1 MIEQFKLRLADRIRQ
16 KDIGLVMI
24 VDRGGR
30 IRWHHGRPV
39 SGRTVEE
46 GWGFSRTHLLE
57 VLQSGSP
64 LESRDVTISGNE
76 GALPHSA
83 RLLLV
88 GSLYIHPIDDDL
100 VLYVDSGRDT
110 LDPSDIEFFAGSGE
124 AIRSLLEELRGVDGS
139 GGGITGDSAAA
150 RRMRELVLSFA
161 LEDDPVLILGETGV
175 GKSRIAQLI
184 HRFSGRSG
192 QFIIVDSPAV
202 PESLF
207 ESELFGHARGAFT
220 GADRAKIG
228 LVEAAAGGT
237 LFLDEIAEVPLAVQA
252 KLLRFIDARRF
263 RAVGDPQERQ
273 IDVRII
279 AATNRDL
286 EDEIA
291 RRRFRED
298 LFFRLNVLTIKVP
311 SVAGTTR
318 KMSGPSIDEYEHFL
332 RGKELGPGFWEV
344 VDRHDWPGNVREL
357 VNFVKR
363 AGIQA
368 YGSVIG
374 DEVEE
379 LLSRRRSPSG
389 ASSKRDELAGLRALV
404 ESGENF
410 FDVVWPLF
418 LDRELNRRQLRD
430 FLEEY
435 FCQCRHSLR
444 ELARHLNIPDSQY
457 PRFVSTLHRYGV
469 HPGRSTSDSS

>member
-1 MIEQFKLRLADRIRQ
+1 MIEQFKHRLAERIQQ

-24 VDRGGR
+24 VDRSGR

-57 VLQSGSP
+57 VLDSGNP
-64 LESRDVTISGNE
+64 LESRDVTTSGNE
-76 GALPHSA
+76 GSLPHSA

-88 GSLYIHPIDDDL
+88 GSLFIHPIDDDL
-100 VLYVDSGRDT
+100 VLYVDSGRDS
-110 LDPSDIEFFAGSGE
+110 LDPSDIEFFATSGD
-124 AIRSLLEELRGVDGS
+124 AIRSLLSELRTVDGR
-139 GGGITGDSAAA
+139 GGGITGSSPAAQ
-150 RRMRELVLSFA
+150 RMRELVLAFA

-207 ESELFGHARGAFT
+207 ESELFGHAKGAFT
-220 GADRAKIG
+220 GADRAKTG

-237 LFLDEIAEVPLAVQA
+237 LFLDEIAEVPLSVQA
-252 KLLRFIDARRF
+252 KLLRFIDAQRY
-263 RAVGDPQERQ
+263 RAIGDPKERR

-286 EDEIA
+286 EDEIT
-291 RRRFRED
+291 RQRFRED

-311 SVAGTTR
+311 PLRERPEDVRSLVGEFER
-318 KMSGPSIDEYEHFL
+318 FL
-332 RGKELGPGFWEV
+332 RGKELGPGFWRI
-344 VDRHDWPGNVREL
+344 VDGYEWPGNVREL

-363 AGIQA
+363 AGIQSS
-368 YGSVIG
+368 GPVIG
-374 DEVEE
+374 EEIEE
-379 LLSRRRSPSG
+379 LLSRRRSL
-389 ASSKRDELAGLRALV
+389 SSVPGDHDEFAGLRASMA
-404 ESGENF
+404 SGENF
-410 FDVVWPLF
+410 FEVVWPLF
-418 LDRELNRRQLRD
+418 LDRELNRRQLLA
-430 FLEEY
+430 FLEDY
-435 FCQCRHSLR
+435 FWQSRHSLKD
-444 ELARHLNIPDSQY
+444 LARRLNIPDSQY
-457 PRFVSTLHRYGV
+457 PRFVSALHRYQV
-469 HPGRSTSDSS
+469 HPGRSAASSS

>member
-1 MIEQFKLRLADRIRQ
+1 
-16 KDIGLVMI
+16 
-24 VDRGGR
+24 
-30 IRWHHGRPV
+30 
-39 SGRTVEE
+39 
-46 GWGFSRTHLLE
+46 
-57 VLQSGSP
+57 
-64 LESRDVTISGNE
+64 VTISGND

-88 GSLYIHPIDDDL
+88 GSLFIHPIDDDL

-110 LDPSDIEFFAGSGE
+110 LDPTDIEFFAGSGE
-124 AIRSLLEELRGVDGS
+124 AIRSLLEELRGVDGT
-139 GGGITGDSAAA
+139 GGGITGDSESA

-207 ESELFGHARGAFT
+207 ESELFGYARGAFT
-220 GADRAKIG
+220 GADRAKSG

-237 LFLDEIAEVPLAVQA
+237 LFLDEIAEVPLSVQA

-291 RRRFRED
+291 HKRFRED
-298 LFFRLNVLTIKVP
+298 LFFRLNVLAIRVP
-311 SVAGTTR
+311 PLRERRQDIRALVGEFER
-318 KMSGPSIDEYEHFL
+318 YL
-332 RGKELGPGFWEV
+332 RGRELGPGFWEV
-344 VDRHDWPGNVREL
+344 VDRYDWPGNVREL

-363 AGIQA
+363 AGIQTS
-368 YGSVIG
+368 GSVIG

-389 ASSKRDELAGLRALV
+389 AKSKRDELAGLRALV
-404 ESGENF
+404 ASGENF

-418 LDRELNRRQLRD
+418 LDRELNRGQLRD

-435 FCQCRHSLR
+435 FCQCRYSLR
-444 ELARHLNIPDSQY
+444 ELARHLNIPDGQY

-469 HPGRSTSDSS
+469 HPGRSTSNSS

>member
-1 MIEQFKLRLADRIRQ
+1 MIEQFKHRLAERIQQ

-57 VLQSGSP
+57 VLDSGNP
-64 LESRDVTISGNE
+64 LESRDVTISGTE
-76 GALPHSA
+76 GNLPQSA
-83 RLLLV
+83 RMLLV
-88 GSLYIHPIDDDL
+88 GSLFIHPIDDDL
-100 VLYVDSGRDT
+100 VLYVDSGRDS
-110 LDPSDIEFFAGSGE
+110 LDPSDVEFFATSGD
-124 AIRSLLEELRGVDGS
+124 AIRSLLEELRAVDGS
-139 GGGITGDSAAA
+139 GGGITGSSPAA

-207 ESELFGHARGAFT
+207 ESELFGHAKGAFT
-220 GADRAKIG
+220 GADRAKTG
-228 LVEAAAGGT
+228 LVEAAESGT
-237 LFLDEIAEVPLAVQA
+237 LFLDEIAEVPLSVQA
-252 KLLRFIDARRF
+252 KLLRFIDAQRY
-263 RAVGDPQERQ
+263 RAVGDPKERR

-291 RRRFRED
+291 RQRFRED

-311 SVAGTTR
+311 PLRERPEDIHALVGEFER
-318 KMSGPSIDEYEHFL
+318 FL
-332 RGKELGPGFWEV
+332 RGRELGPGFWRV
-344 VDRHDWPGNVREL
+344 VDGYDWPGNVREL

-368 YGSVIG
+368 SGRVIG
-374 DEVEE
+374 EEIEE
-379 LLSRRRSPSG
+379 LLSRRRSR
-389 ASSKRDELAGLRALV
+389 SSTPAERDEFAGLRAAIDA
-404 ESGENF
+404 GEDF

-418 LDRELNRRQLRD
+418 LDRELNRRQLLG
-430 FLEEY
+430 FLEDY
-435 FCQCRHSLR
+435 FWQSRHSLKD
-444 ELARHLNIPDSQY
+444 LARRLNIPDNQY
-457 PRFVSTLHRYGV
+457 PRFVSALHRYGV
-469 HPGRSTSDSS
+469 HPGRPAGSSS

>member
-1 MIEQFKLRLADRIRQ
+1 MIEQFKHRLAERIQQ

-46 GWGFSRTHLLE
+46 GWGYSRTHLLE
-57 VLQSGSP
+57 VLDSGNP
-64 LESRDVTISGNE
+64 LESRDVSISGNE
-76 GALPHSA
+76 GSLPHSA

-88 GSLYIHPIDDDL
+88 GSLFIHPIDDDL
-100 VLYVDSGRDT
+100 VLYVDSGRDS
-110 LDPSDIEFFAGSGE
+110 LDPSDIEFFATSGD
-124 AIRSLLEELRGVDGS
+124 AIRSLLRELRAVDGG
-139 GGGITGDSAAA
+139 GGGITGSSQAAQ
-150 RRMRELVLSFA
+150 RMRELVLSFA

-207 ESELFGHARGAFT
+207 ESELFGHAKGAFT
-220 GADRAKIG
+220 GADRAKTG
-228 LVEAAAGGT
+228 LVEAAESGT
-237 LFLDEIAEVPLAVQA
+237 LFLDEIAEVPLPVQA
-252 KLLRFIDARRF
+252 KLLRFIDARRY
-263 RAVGDPQERQ
+263 RAVGDPKERL

-291 RRRFRED
+291 RQRFRED
-298 LFFRLNVLTIKVP
+298 LFFRLNVLTIEVP
-311 SVAGTTR
+311 PLRERREDVRALVGEFER
-318 KMSGPSIDEYEHFL
+318 FL
-332 RGKELGPGFWEV
+332 RGRGLGPGFWRV
-344 VDRHDWPGNVREL
+344 VDGYDWPGNVREL

-368 YGSVIG
+368 SGPVIG
-374 DEVEE
+374 AESEE
-379 LLSRRRSPSG
+379 LLSRRRSRST
-389 ASSKRDELAGLRALV
+389 AQAERDEFAGPRAAI
-404 ESGENF
+404 EAGGSF

-418 LDRELNRRQLRD
+418 LDRELNRRQLLG
-430 FLEEY
+430 FLEDY
-435 FCQCRHSLR
+435 FWQSRHSLKD
-444 ELARHLNIPDSQY
+444 LARRLNISDNQY
-457 PRFVSTLHRYGV
+457 PRFVSALHRYGV
-469 HPGRSTSDSS
+469 HPGRPGGSSS

>member
-1 MIEQFKLRLADRIRQ
+1 MIEVFKNRLADRIRH

-24 VDRGGR
+24 VDRSGR

-39 SGRTVEE
+39 RGRTVEE

-57 VLQSGSP
+57 VLESGNP
-64 LESRDVTISGNE
+64 LESQDVMVSDDE
-76 GALPHSA
+76 GALPRSA

-88 GSLYIHPIDDDL
+88 GSLLIQPIDDDL
-100 VLYVDSGRDT
+100 VLYVDSGRDS
-110 LDPSDIEFFAGSGE
+110 LDPADIEFFAGSGD
-124 AIRSLLEELRGVDGS
+124 AIRSLLDELRAVDGT
-139 GGGITGDSAAA
+139 GGGITGESAAA
-150 RRMRELVLSFA
+150 QHMRELVLSFA

-207 ESELFGHARGAFT
+207 ESELFGHAKGAFT
-220 GADRAKIG
+220 GADRTKTG

-237 LFLDEIAEVPLAVQA
+237 LFLDEIAEVPLSVQA

-263 RAVGDPQERQ
+263 RAVGDPREREV
-273 IDVRII
+273 DVRII

-286 EDEIA
+286 EEEIA
-291 RRRFRED
+291 RQRFRED
-298 LFFRLNVLTIKVP
+298 LFFRLNVLTVKVP
-311 SVAGTTR
+311 PLRERPEDVRVLVG
-318 KMSGPSIDEYEHFL
+318 EHERFL
-332 RGKELGPGFWEV
+332 RGRELGPGFWRV
-344 VDRHDWPGNVREL
+344 VDGYDWPGNVREL

-363 AGIQA
+363 AGVQA
-368 YGSVIG
+368 SGQVIG

-379 LLSRRRSPSG
+379 LLSRRRRAPAAPAAG
-389 ASSKRDELAGLRALV
+389 DEHAGLRAAIA
-404 ESGENF
+404 SGENF

-418 LDRELNRRQLRD
+418 LDRELNRSQLRGL
-430 FLEEY
+430 LEEY
-435 FCQCRHSLR
+435 FWQCRHSLKD
-444 ELARHLNIPDSQY
+444 LARHLNIPDDQY
-457 PRFVSTLHRYGV
+457 PRFVSALHRYQV
-469 HPGRSTSDSS
+469 HPGRSASSAS

>member
-24 VDRGGR
+24 VDGGGR

-46 GWGFSRTHLLE
+46 GWGFSRTHLLD
-57 VLQSGSP
+57 VLQNGSP

-88 GSLYIHPIDDDL
+88 GSLLIHPIDDDL
-100 VLYVDSGRDT
+100 VLYVDSGRDS
-110 LDPSDIEFFAGSGE
+110 LDPSDIEFFTSSGE
-124 AIRSLLEELRGVDGS
+124 AIRSLLEELRGVDGR
-139 GGGITGDSAAA
+139 GGGITGDSEAA

-220 GADRAKIG
+220 GADRAKTG

-237 LFLDEIAEVPLAVQA
+237 LFLDEIAEVPLSVQA
-252 KLLRFIDARRF
+252 KLLRFIDSRRY

-291 RRRFRED
+291 RQRFRED

-311 SVAGTTR
+311 PLRERRPDIRALMG
-318 KMSGPSIDEYEHFL
+318 EFECFL

-344 VDRHDWPGNVREL
+344 VDRYDWPGNVREL

-363 AGIQA
+363 AGIQ
-368 YGSVIG
+368 GSGPVIG
-374 DEVEE
+374 AEIEE
-379 LLSRRRSPSG
+379 LLSHRRSSTAG
-389 ASSKRDELAGLRALV
+389 SCEGDQLAGLRAAV
-404 ESGENF
+404 ASGEGF
-410 FDVVWPLF
+410 FEVVWPLF
-418 LDRELNRRQLRD
+418 LDRELNRRQLRE
-430 FLEEY
+430 FLEEQY
-435 FCQCRHSLR
+435 CQCRYSLR
-444 ELARHLNIPDSQY
+444 ELARHLNIPDGQY
-457 PRFVSTLHRYGV
+457 PRFVSALHRYGV
-469 HPGRSTSDSS
+469 HPGRSNST

>member
-1 MIEQFKLRLADRIRQ
+1 MIEQFKHRLAERIRQ

-39 SGRTVEE
+39 SGRTVAE

-57 VLQSGSP
+57 VLEDGNP
-64 LESRDVTISGNE
+64 LESREVIISGDE
-76 GALPHSA
+76 GALPRSA

-100 VLYVDSGRDT
+100 VLYVDSGRDS
-110 LDPSDIEFFAGSGE
+110 LDPSDIEFFASSGE
-124 AIRSLLEELRGVDGS
+124 AIRSLLAELRSVDGS
-139 GGGITGDSAAA
+139 GGGITGSSPAAQ
-150 RRMRELVLSFA
+150 RMRELVLSFA

-184 HRFSGRSG
+184 HRFSGRTG

-207 ESELFGHARGAFT
+207 ESELFGHAKGAFT
-220 GADRAKIG
+220 GADQAKTG
-228 LVEAAAGGT
+228 LVEAAEAGT
-237 LFLDEIAEVPLAVQA
+237 LFLDEIAEVPLSVQA
-252 KLLRFIDARRF
+252 KLLGFIDAQRY
-263 RAVGDPQERQ
+263 RAVGDPKERQ

-286 EDEIA
+286 EEEIA
-291 RRRFRED
+291 RKRFRED

-311 SVAGTTR
+311 PLRERPEDIRALVGEFER
-318 KMSGPSIDEYEHFL
+318 FL
-332 RGKELGPGFWEV
+332 RGKELGSGFWKV
-344 VDRHDWPGNVREL
+344 VDRYDWPGNVREL

-363 AGIQA
+363 AGIQTS
-368 YGSVIG
+368 GPVIG
-374 DEVEE
+374 EEIEE
-379 LLSRRRSPSG
+379 LLLRRRSASG
-389 ASSKRDELAGLRALV
+389 ASGERDELVGLRAAI
-404 ESGENF
+404 EGGENF

-418 LDRELNRRQLRD
+418 LDRELNRCQLRKL
-430 FLEEY
+430 LEEY
-435 FCQCRHSLR
+435 FWQCRHSLKD
-444 ELARHLNIPDSQY
+444 LARCLNIPESQY
-457 PRFVSTLHRYGV
+457 PRFVSALHRYGV
-469 HPGRSTSDSS
+469 HPGRSDSS